1 MNDDSCW
8 FLSCGSF
15 LLEVVIIIGVEDEG
29 EVVGGVE
36 EEGEGGG
43 GGGGGGVGD
52 GESEG
57 GGERNVPCTKTIK

>member
-1 MNDDSCW
+1 M
-8 FLSCGSF
+8 
-15 LLEVVIIIGVEDEG
+15 VIIIGVEDEG

-57 GGERNVPCTKTIK
+57 GGEKIGRAHV